1 MAQLINEAK
10 RMQFLAGLITESQ
23 LNEEDQEV
31 SPEKAASEVT
41 KIANSL
47 EKSPVVDN
55 IADKIS
61 KDPKALKQ
69 LQAVLSQSGI
79 NPTELSENVD
89 SSIVQKLALS
99 MAKKAEDNPV
109 NEKEGLD
116 IGGSFWAG
124 LVGGGALAYYL
135 ASAGDVL
142 TKTQIMLGQSPS
154 HMVEAV
160 LGAIAGAI
168 LAVVAKKVYDKS
180 KGNN

>member
-1 MAQLINEAK
+1 MAQLISEAK
-10 RMQFLAGLITESQ
+10 RMQFLAGLINESQ

-31 SPEKAASEVT
+31 SPEKAASQVT
-41 KIANSL
+41 KVVNSL

-69 LQAVLSQSGI
+69 LQAILSQSGV
-79 NPTELSENVD
+79 NPSELSENID
-89 SSIVQKLALS
+89 SSIVQKLALT
-99 MAKKAEDNPV
+99 MAKKAEDNPI
-109 NEKEGLD
+109 NEEGSD
-116 IGGSFWAG
+116 VGGSFWAG
-124 LVGGGALAYYL
+124 LVGGGTLAYYL